1 MTHEAGTAGTV
12 NSSNRQDFHT
22 PHPRDRLLSKDVPCL
37 GPSSPRKSRQ
47 EEVIIIFAVQS
58 GDVRWK

>member
-1 MTHEAGTAGTV
+1 MTHEAGTADTV
-12 NSSNRQDFHT
+12 NSSNRQHFRT
-22 PHPRDRLLSKDVPCL
+22 PCPRDRLLSKDVPHP

-47 EEVIIIFAVQS
+47 EEVIVIFAVQS